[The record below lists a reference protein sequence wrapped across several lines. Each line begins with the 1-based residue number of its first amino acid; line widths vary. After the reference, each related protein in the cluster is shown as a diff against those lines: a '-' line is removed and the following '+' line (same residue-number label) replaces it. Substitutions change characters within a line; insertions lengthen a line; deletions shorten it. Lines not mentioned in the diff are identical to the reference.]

1 MNKDQVRTI
10 LRERGMSVRK
20 KYGQNFLIDKNIVDK
35 ILRTSMIGSND
46 TVIEIGPGLGALT
59 EGLSNR
65 AKRVIAYE
73 IDAGLST
80 YLTEHFAGVSHVAIH
95 QQDILEVTLS
105 VPEPIKV
112 ISNLP
117 YYITTPI
124 LFRLLEGQQP
134 ITSITVMMQKEV
146 AERLVATPRTKQYNA
161 LSVILQFLA
170 EVKIEFF
177 VPKTCF
183 YPVPEVDSA
192 VVSITLKRQRDRAD
206 VAPFIQFVK
215 HAFHQRR
222 KTMLNNLTSM
232 YHWKKSD
239 VETLLEQHGFSPS
252 VRAEEVSLNEF
263 IQLYTWLV
271 KTEM

>member
-35 ILRTSMIGSND
+35 ILRTSMIGGND

-59 EGLSNR
+59 EGLSSR

-73 IDAGLST
+73 IDAGLSA
-80 YLTEHFAGVSHVAIH
+80 YLTEHFAGLSHVEIH
-95 QQDILEVTLS
+95 QQDILEVSLS
-105 VPEPIKV
+105 FPEPIKV

-192 VVSITLKRQRDRAD
+192 VVSIELKRQQDQAD

-239 VETLLEQHGFSPS
+239 VETVLEQHGFSPS
-252 VRAEEVSLNEF
+252 VRAEELSLNEF

-271 KTEM
+271 KTEN

>member
-1 MNKDQVRTI
+1 MNKDQVRSI
-10 LRERGMSVRK
+10 LRQRGMSVRK
-20 KYGQNFLIDKNIVDK
+20 KYGQNFLIDKNIIDK
-35 ILRTSMIGSND
+35 ILRTSAVGSED
-46 TVIEIGPGLGALT
+46 TVVEIGPGLGALT
-59 EGLSNR
+59 EGLSSR

-73 IDAGLST
+73 IDAGLSA
-80 YLTEHFAGVSHVAIH
+80 YLVEHFAGSKHVDIQ
-95 QQDILEVTLS
+95 QQDILDVTLS
-105 VPEPIKV
+105 FPEPIKV

-124 LFRLLEGQQP
+124 LFRLLEGEQA
-134 ITSITVMMQKEV
+134 ITSITLMMQKEV
-146 AERLVATPRTKQYNA
+146 AERLVATPKTKQYNA
-161 LSVILQFLA
+161 LSVILQYLA

-192 VVSITLKRQRDRAD
+192 VVTIALKKQSNNAD
-206 VAPFIQFVK
+206 TVPFIQFVK

-232 YHWKKSD
+232 YHWKKSS
-239 VETLLEQHGFSPS
+239 VETVLEQQGFSPS
-252 VRAEEVSLNEF
+252 VRAEELYLAEF
-263 IQLYTWLV
+263 IQLYQLLI

>member
-73 IDAGLST
+73 IDAGLSA

-192 VVSITLKRQRDRAD
+192 VVSIALKRQRDRAD

-239 VETLLEQHGFSPS
+239 VETVLEQHGFSPS
-252 VRAEEVSLNEF
+252 VRAEDLSLIEF

-271 KTEM
+271 KTEN

>member
-73 IDAGLST
+73 IDAGLSA

-192 VVSITLKRQRDRAD
+192 VVSIALKRQHDQAD

-239 VETLLEQHGFSPS
+239 VETVLEQHGFSPS
-252 VRAEEVSLNEF
+252 VRAEELSLNEF

-271 KTEM
+271 KTEN

>member
-73 IDAGLST
+73 IDAGLSA

-192 VVSITLKRQRDRAD
+192 VVSIALKRQHDQAD

-232 YHWKKSD
+232 YHWKKSS
-239 VETLLEQHGFSPS
+239 VEAILEQHGFSPS
-252 VRAEEVSLNEF
+252 VRAEELSLNEF
-263 IQLYTWLV
+263 IQLYEWLV

>member
-10 LRERGMSVRK
+10 LRQRGMSVRK
-20 KYGQNFLIDKNIVDK
+20 KYGQNFLIDKNIIDK
-35 ILRTSMIGSND
+35 ILRTSMVGKDD

-59 EGLSNR
+59 EGLIGR

-73 IDAGLST
+73 IDAGLSA
-80 YLTEHFAGVSHVAIH
+80 YLTEQFANVKNIEII
-95 QQDILEVTLS
+95 QQDILDVTLA
-105 VPEPIKV
+105 VPGSIKV

-124 LFRLLEGQQP
+124 LFKLLEGEQS
-134 ITSITVMMQKEV
+134 ISSITVMMQKEV

-161 LSVILQFLA
+161 LSVILQYLA

-192 VVSITLKRQRDRAD
+192 VLTISLKKQVNNEDTAS
-206 VAPFIQFVK
+206 FIQFVK

-232 YHWKKSD
+232 YHWKKSS
-239 VETLLEQHGFSPS
+239 VEVVLEQQGFSAS
-252 VRAEEVSLNEF
+252 VRAEELSLNEF
-263 IQLYTWLV
+263 ITLYEVLI
-271 KTEM
+271 KTET

>member
-73 IDAGLST
+73 IDAGLSA

-192 VVSITLKRQRDRAD
+192 VVSIALKRQRDRAD

-239 VETLLEQHGFSPS
+239 VETVLEQHGFSPS
-252 VRAEEVSLNEF
+252 VRAEELSLNEF

-271 KTEM
+271 KTEN